1 MSQEPLDLK
10 KSVLI
15 IRRHKVLI
23 GIVAGLGL
31 LIGAGYAEVKPP
43 AFTSSAIVSLPSSKV
58 SMATQ
63 AVIADSIPVLS
74 DAVVR
79 ISPRVSVDN
88 LRKEVQVKSPASS
101 LISIRATGKTAAA
114 AEDAANAVAGSY
126 IAYVGNKKSPVG
138 HVVARMFQPATTATG
153 SSKLKTLIIIGL
165 IGALVGAILGAVASI
180 AIGRKDRRLRLR
192 DQIANSIGVPVIASV
207 PVGHPSDAAGWAK
220 LLAQYR
226 PSAVDAWQLRTAMHQ
241 LGITDHSMGQPPYN
255 LEGLVSGGDG
265 ASVSLAVVSLS
276 SDPGAL
282 ALGPQL
288 AAFAASQGIPTALVI
303 GPEHGTNTTATL
315 RAACA
320 AAPPSA
326 TKPLGLLQLFV
337 TDDGVLHGHAR
348 AALSVIVVVV
358 DGSAPKVPE
367 KIRTAATAIGVSAGK
382 ATAEQLARAA
392 MVAAPDGREILG
404 ILVADPDQ
412 TDQTTGRVPRLTRPA
427 RRKVPNRLSGEVTE
441 TRR

>member
-1 MSQEPLDLK
+1 MSQEPQDLK

-23 GIVAGLGL
+23 GIVAGVGL

-43 AFTSSAIVSLPSSKV
+43 EFTSTAIVSLPSSGV
-58 SMATQ
+58 SIATQ

-74 DAVVR
+74 GALAR
-79 ISPRVSVDN
+79 ISPPVSVDN
-88 LRKEVQVKSPASS
+88 LRSEVQVKTLATS
-101 LISIRATGKTAAA
+101 LISITATGKTAAA
-114 AEDAANAVAGSY
+114 AEATANAVADSY
-126 IAYVGNKKSPVG
+126 SAYVGNKKSPVG
-138 HVVARMFQPATTATG
+138 HIVARMFQPATTATG

-165 IGALVGAILGAVASI
+165 IGALAGAVLGAVASI
-180 AIGRKDRRLRLR
+180 AIGRKDRRLRMR

-226 PSAVDAWQLRTAMHQ
+226 PPAVDAWQLRTAMHQ

-255 LEGLVSGGDG
+255 IEGLVSGGDG
-265 ASVSLAVVSLS
+265 GGVSLAVVSLS

-303 GPEHGTNTTATL
+303 GPEHGTNATATL

-320 AAPPSA
+320 AAPSA
-326 TKPLGLLQLFV
+326 SSELPRFLRLFV
-337 TDDGVLHGHAR
+337 TEDGVVHGHER
-348 AALSVIVVVV
+348 AALSVVVVVV

-367 KIRTAATAIGVSAGK
+367 KIHTAATVIGVSAGK

-392 MVAAPDGREILG
+392 MVAAADGREILG

-412 TDQTTGRVPRLTRPA
+412 ADQTTGRVPRLTRPA
-427 RRKVPNRLSGEVTE
+427 RRKVPNRLRGEVAE
-441 TRR
+441 IRR